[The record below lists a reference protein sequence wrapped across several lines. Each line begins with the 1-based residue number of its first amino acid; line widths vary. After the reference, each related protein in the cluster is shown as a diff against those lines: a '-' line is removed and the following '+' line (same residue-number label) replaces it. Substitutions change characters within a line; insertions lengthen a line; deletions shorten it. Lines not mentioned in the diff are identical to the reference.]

1 MDLTQS
7 GDFGAEQRRDRGH
20 RRATCSA
27 SKQCSGRTDNLF
39 MPCLHG
45 RTQDGAPDLDLLA
58 LVAADP
64 AGLLATL
71 DPEVAADVTAAA
83 HLLAQRVLAG
93 RAPDSALGFLS

>member
-1 MDLTQS
+1 ML
-7 GDFGAEQRRDRGH
+7 
-20 RRATCSA
+20 
-27 SKQCSGRTDNLF
+27 K
-39 MPCLHG
+39 PCLHG
-45 RTQDGAPDLDLLA
+45 RAQDGAPDLDLLA

-93 RAPDSALGFLS
+93 RAPGSCPGVPALGILT